1 VNDGRLLIAD
11 FGLSK
16 QLTDVTSNS
25 TGNRTG
31 IVEYIDP
38 QCFKDHKYVRREKS
52 DIYSLG
58 VLLWE
63 ITSGRPPFHTDN
75 VSQDDTDPD
84 QSNLRYHISRENLR
98 EEPIE
103 GTPLEY
109 QQLYQKCWDDDP
121 GKRPDINQVYNE
133 ILSQN
138 NAINT
143 HENHEDSPE
152 TCEILNEESGYSE
165 LYLED

>member
-16 QLTDVTSNS
+16 KITEATSNS
-25 TGNRTG
+25 KANNIG
-31 IVEYIDP
+31 IIEYVEP
-38 QCFKDHKYVRREKS
+38 QCLRSVHNTRSFYKKDEMS

-63 ITSGRPPFHTDN
+63 ITSGRPPFHN
-75 VSQDDTDPD
+75 VEERGM
-84 QSNLRYHISRENLR
+84 LGYHIGHSNLR

-109 QQLYQKCWDDDP
+109 QQLYIKCWDEDP
-121 GKRPDINQVYNE
+121 KKRPNINKVYDE
-133 ILSQN
+133 IYSQFKEV
-138 NAINT
+138 I
-143 HENHEDSPE
+143 
-152 TCEILNEESGYSE
+152 IFF
-165 LYLED
+165 